1 MTEEALRTALDRLV
15 AALDFD
21 TDASAHCMDAVT
33 ETLKRI
39 RKKGGGEGTIEF
51 HLSGV
56 AGHRLVLR
64 EPEITVAEPFHRRKA
79 G

>member
-1 MTEEALRTALDRLV
+1 MTEEALKAARDRLV

-21 TDASAHCMDAVT
+21 TEAASHAIDAVT

-39 RKKGGGEGTIEF
+39 RKKGGGEGTITFE
-51 HLSGV
+51 LSGT
-56 AGHRLVLR
+56 AGHKLVLR
-64 EPEITVAEPFHRRKA
+64 EPEISVSEPFHRRRT